1 MVRMRKT
8 KTNKT
13 QTQRKYHVKDTHID
27 ARINSND
34 DDEDDETNPQVVG
47 YAQLLMKRTQMQE

>member
-1 MVRMRKT
+1 MVRMRKTKT

-13 QTQRKYHVKDTHID
+13 QTQRRHHVKDTHID

-34 DDEDDETNPQVVG
+34 DGEDDETNPQVVG
-47 YAQLLMKRTQMQE
+47 YAQLLM

>member
-27 ARINSND
+27 ARINSKNE
-34 DDEDDETNPQVVG
+34 DEDDETNPQVLG
-47 YAQLLMKRTQMQE
+47 ELLM